1 MRKKKWGYVCLV
13 CLLLIGGVEGYLRL
27 SWGFC
32 DAVLIQADPAL
43 EYMAQ
48 PNQDRYRFKQ
58 HIVYNE
64 YSQRN
69 EAVDSSKVII
79 LGLGDSV
86 INGGTLTDQDSLATT
101 LLTNTL
107 SVDGKCVQVLNISA
121 GSWGPDNCMAYL
133 NQYGTFGAAAAFLV
147 CSSHDVYDTMDF
159 MPVVDTDVS
168 FPSKQYRFALYELV
182 DRYLYPR
189 ISSFG
194 DGLFARQEVNPEE
207 ISHTEKEC
215 IHKNGKEFNPGF
227 LAMTEYFRIRKLPFF
242 ILLHAEVSEQ
252 EQQKYNKEGTLILSF
267 CQENQIP
274 VVADLGRLS
283 VLDYRD
289 NIHVNESGQR
299 KLYMLLMKQLITE

>member
-1 MRKKKWGYVCLV
+1 MKKKKWSYICLI
-13 CLLLIGGVEGYLRL
+13 CLLLIGGAEGYLRL

-32 DAVLIQADPAL
+32 DAILVQADPEF
-43 EYMAQ
+43 EYIAQ
-48 PNQDRYRFKQ
+48 PNQDRYRFKH

-69 EAVDSSKVII
+69 EAVDSSRMII
-79 LGLGDSV
+79 LGMGDSV

-107 SVDGKCVQVLNISA
+107 TVDGKRVQVLNISA

-133 NQYGTFGAAAAFLV
+133 NRYGTFGAAAAFLI

-159 MPVVDTDVS
+159 IPVVDKDIS
-168 FPSKQYRFALYELV
+168 FPSSQYRFALYELV

-189 ISSFG
+189 LLSLG
-194 DGLFARQEVNPEE
+194 DGLFARREMNQAE
-207 ISHTEKEC
+207 ISHIEKEG
-215 IHKNGKEFNPGF
+215 IHKNGKEFNLGF
-227 LAMTEYFRIRKLPFF
+227 LAMAEYFRIRKLPFF

-252 EQQKYNKEGTLILSF
+252 KQQKYNKKGALIQSF
-267 CQENQIP
+267 CQENRIL
-274 VVADLGRLS
+274 VVEDLGLLS
-283 VLDYRD
+283 LLDYRD

-299 KLYMLLMKQLITE
+299 KLYELLKKQLITE